1 MDTLKMKT
9 RLKVN
14 VGTEENVIPTVE
26 GCLKDVAGAFFSTQN
41 VIRVHE
47 WLRGDEALPLV
58 LEAVKQNTDGTY
70 ATRSFGNLNVAAYP
84 ERWMPGQLLKLE
96 QSLLAVPAVQKAIA
110 FEIQRL
116 ENNSSEELA
125 VQVSETIQELMPGIF
140 FIQAFNA
147 SAMFFDDEIPVRACM
162 ENLDVLDTLC
172 SCILTQRR
180 KVIYSTDEVF
190 GRPIPANRFNVLEL
204 DRVIGRIHGASSEV
218 FFPEPNYQAKLD
230 GLLDGSFFRQCA
242 MAVSSQCT
250 VPIPEKYIENE
261 PNDIYFWAVAQLN
274 EHKDKIPQH
283 HAQPTLATVVN
294 LFSKT

>member
-1 MDTLKMKT
+1 MKT

-26 GCLKDVAGAFFSTQN
+26 GCLKDVAGAFFSTRN
-41 VIRVHE
+41 AIRVHE
-47 WLRGDEALPLV
+47 WLRGDETLPLV
-58 LEAVKQNTDGTY
+58 LEAVKPNTDGTY
-70 ATRSFGNLNVAAYP
+70 MTRSFGNLSVAAYP

-116 ENNSSEELA
+116 ESNTSEELA

-180 KVIYSTDEVF
+180 KVIYSTDEQF
-190 GRPIPANRFNVLEL
+190 GRPIPANRFNILEL

-250 VPIPEKYIENE
+250 VPIPEKYIEKE

-274 EHKDKIPQH
+274 EYKDKIPQH